1 VLLLLAGAAA
11 LSWGAAAAIPHEGFH
26 PLAEASSQRLIAGGR
41 GQRLRLALVIARWR
55 VRARAAGCCRVW
67 KL

>member
-26 PLAEASSQRLIAGGR
+26 PLAL
-41 GQRLRLALVIARWR
+41 LAALLPLQL
-55 VRARAAGCCRVW
+55 AALLYVFRRP
-67 KL
+67 